1 MKRLCIGLV
10 LLSSCASWNVSA
22 FGIPMQASEKY
33 AEENTHGLSAEET
46 WGVILILGLAIGGGI
61 LAASAN

>member
-10 LLSSCASWNVSA
+10 LLTGCASWNISA
-22 FGIPMQASEKY
+22 FGVPMQASDKY

-46 WGVILILGLAIGGGI
+46 WGVILILGLAIGGAVY
-61 LAASAN
+61 AAGS